1 MTVWGVTVL
10 IILLHL
16 FGIKY
21 ICYRILMMHDT
32 GSKHN
37 QLFSVC
43 QVSSHFER

>member
-1 MTVWGVTVL
+1 
-10 IILLHL
+10 
-16 FGIKY
+16 
-21 ICYRILMMHDT
+21 MMHDT